1 MKIKKIVLS
10 LLLILFVT
18 GCSKV
23 NDMTYD
29 EIINNFATSKNSANT
44 YRRGYKYFLPK
55 GVSLNYAGA
64 NYAILDS
71 SDNYYYYLFIDLIG
85 YINKT
90 EINTTKT
97 SNYIYSK
104 VFNCDNKIGYIY
116 IKNAENDK
124 YMIEIMYDYAKI
136 ELMVDSKNV
145 KESIIN
151 STSILKS
158 IVYDDK
164 VIEALLKDDN
174 LTYTEENFNMFD
186 KLNKKSGV
194 LNYNNEENEII
205 RDVEIIDTDLIN

>member
-124 YMIEIMYDYAKI
+124 YMIEIMYNYAKI

>member
-97 SNYIYSK
+97 GNYIYSK

-124 YMIEIMYDYAKI
+124 YMIEIMYNYAKI